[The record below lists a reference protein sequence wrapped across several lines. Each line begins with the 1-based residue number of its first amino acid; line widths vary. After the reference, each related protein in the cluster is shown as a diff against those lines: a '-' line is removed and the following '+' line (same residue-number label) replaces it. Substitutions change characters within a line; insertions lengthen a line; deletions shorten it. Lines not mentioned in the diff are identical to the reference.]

1 MAHEYTSWAFNQGI
15 RGAGRKFV
23 LIALADRANG
33 DGYSYPGQK
42 TLAEMTGQSERSVRE
57 HLEWLEEHGY
67 VRRKE
72 RRRLDGTRTS
82 DGYSLPPMDSTGN
95 IRRWATTGK
104 TRRSQGDANS
114 PDQDAE
120 TPTSSTGSIRRL
132 STGRIRQT
140 NRQIS
145 PSSPAESAGHEP
157 PGEPPEEL
165 TPLTPQGGKVQDPPI
180 PQTETHEVTTP
191 AKPKTA
197 KPAKAERAFD
207 PLAVDLPPTVPPAAW
222 ANFVAHRIEMK
233 KPLKPTGT
241 KTLLKQLAAMPNA
254 GERLT
259 LAVSNGWQG
268 VVFPGDRAAP
278 PRPPAK
284 PPQRRARPLEDGD
297 ILQHDRTNDV
307 ATVMEVLPGQLVRM
321 SNGETWNPEEC
332 TRCNN

>member
-95 IRRWATTGK
+95 IRRWSTTGK

-114 PDQDAE
+114 PAQDG
-120 TPTSSTGSIRRL
+120 TNPPSTTGNIRRL
-132 STGRIRQT
+132 STGKSLQT

-145 PSSPAESAGHEP
+145 PSSPAESAGHEL

-180 PQTETHEVTTP
+180 PQTEGHEVATP
-191 AKPKTA
+191 VKPKTA
-197 KPAKAERAFD
+197 KPVKAERAFD
-207 PLAVDLPPTVPPAAW
+207 PLAVDLPPTVPPTAW
-222 ANFVAHRIEMK
+222 ADFVAHRIEMK

-241 KTLLKQLAAMPNA
+241 KTLLKQLAALPDA

-284 PPQRRARPLEDGD
+284 TPTRRARPLEDGD
-297 ILQHDRTNDV
+297 IISRPDTGEMGII
-307 ATVMEVLPGQLVRM
+307 MEILPGGLGRM
-321 SNGETWNPEEC
+321 NNGQTWPLDGC
-332 TRCNN
+332 VRCNN

>member
-57 HLEWLEEHGY
+57 HLEWLEEQGY

-82 DGYSLPPMDSTGN
+82 DGYNLPPMDSTGN
-95 IRRWATTGK
+95 IRRWSTTGK
-104 TRRSQGDANS
+104 TRRSQEEPNTPA
-114 PDQDAE
+114 QDG
-120 TPTSSTGSIRRL
+120 TNPPSSTGNIRRL

-165 TPLTPQGGKVQDPPI
+165 TPLTPQGGNVQEPPI
-180 PQTETHEVTTP
+180 PQTETHGATTP

-197 KPAKAERAFD
+197 KPAKTDRAFD
-207 PLAVDLPPTVPPAAW
+207 PLAVDLPPTVPPTAW
-222 ANFVAHRIEMK
+222 ADFVAHRIEMK

-241 KTLLKQLAAMPNA
+241 KTLLKQLAAMPDA
-254 GERLT
+254 AERLT

-278 PRPPAK
+278 ARPPAK
-284 PPQRRARPLEDGD
+284 TPQRRARPLEDGD
-297 ILQHDRTNDV
+297 IISRPDTNEMAV
-307 ATVMEVLPGQLVRM
+307 IHEILPGGTARM
-321 SNGETWNPEEC
+321 NNGQVWNLEGC